1 MGHYSMMVGIVVSQR
16 TGCHYS
22 GYGGIDRHGRADRV
36 MEMVHTMDVRIGR
49 GGGDSGHQ
57 LLKTKGRIGQLL
69 NPVHE
74 LVGAKVFQ
82 EGRRGDGF

>member
-1 MGHYSMMVGIVVSQR
+1 MMVGVVVSQGTR
-16 TGCHYS
+16 RHYP
-22 GYGGIDRHGRADRV
+22 GYGGIDGHGWADRV
-36 MEMVHTMDVRIGR
+36 VQMVHAMDVRIGR
-49 GGGDSGHQ
+49 GGGDAGHQ

-69 NPVHE
+69 YPVHE